1 MDDICAGR
9 RGQDE
14 RSGSVK
20 VKTSRMREQDATAG
34 LLREFMSDDK
44 KRGTNLLLRQ
54 AHDADAFMHVS
65 FVNPPDN
72 FRLCYQEG
80 KGGKAYRCDRL
91 VSRREA
97 EDALLEYLEGNS
109 SWRDRYQWKAISK
122 LSVCAEIARSLLVI
136 GVAVGGAV
144 YAAYRLI
151 VTLIDC
157 H

>member
-1 MDDICAGR
+1 MSAEYDYLTEVISADFRHLAIAVRPKICYN
-9 RGQDE
+9 
-14 RSGSVK
+14 
-20 VKTSRMREQDATAG
+20 MPC
-34 LLREFMSDDK
+34 
-44 KRGTNLLLRQ
+44 N
-54 AHDADAFMHVS
+54 H
-65 FVNPPDN
+65 
-72 FRLCYQEG
+72 G
-80 KGGKAYRCDRL
+80 KGGKAYRCDRP

-109 SWRDRYQWKAISK
+109 SWRDHYQWKAISK

-136 GVAVGGAV
+136 GVTVGGAV

>member
-1 MDDICAGR
+1 M
-9 RGQDE
+9 
-14 RSGSVK
+14 K
-20 VKTSRMREQDATAG
+20 VKTSRAREQDATAS
-34 LLREFMSDDK
+34 LLRELMADDK

-54 AHDADAFMHVS
+54 AHDVDAFMHVS

-97 EDALLEYLEGNS
+97 EDALLEYLEGNG
-109 SWRDRYQWKAISK
+109 SWKERYQWKAISK

-136 GVAVGGAV
+136 GVIVGAAV
-144 YAAYRLI
+144 YAAYCLI
-151 VTLIDC
+151 QSIIDC
-157 H
+157 YCSGNP

>member
-1 MDDICAGR
+1 M
-9 RGQDE
+9 
-14 RSGSVK
+14 K
-20 VKTSRMREQDATAG
+20 VKTSRMREQDATAS
-34 LLREFMSDDK
+34 LLRELMADDK
-44 KRGTNLLLRQ
+44 KRGTNLLLWQ
-54 AHDADAFMHVS
+54 AHDVDAFMHVS

-72 FRLCYQEG
+72 FRLCYREG
-80 KGGKAYRCDRL
+80 TGGKAYRCDRP

-122 LSVCAEIARSLLVI
+122 LSVCAEIARSLLVV

>member
-1 MDDICAGR
+1 M
-9 RGQDE
+9 
-14 RSGSVK
+14 K
-20 VKTSRMREQDATAG
+20 VKTSRMREQDATAS

-72 FRLCYQEG
+72 FRLCYREG
-80 KGGKAYRCDRL
+80 TGGKAYCCDRL

-97 EDALLEYLEGNS
+97 EDALLEYLEGNG
-109 SWRDRYQWKAISK
+109 SWKERYKWKTISK

-136 GVAVGGAV
+136 GVTVGGAV
-144 YAAYRLI
+144 YAAYLLI

>member
-1 MDDICAGR
+1 M
-9 RGQDE
+9 
-14 RSGSVK
+14 K
-20 VKTSRMREQDATAG
+20 VKTWRMREQDATAS

-44 KRGTNLLLRQ
+44 KRDINLLLRQ

-109 SWRDRYQWKAISK
+109 SWKERYQWKAISK
-122 LSVCAEIARSLLVI
+122 LSVCAEIAWSLLVI
-136 GVAVGGAV
+136 GVTVGSAV
-144 YAAYRLI
+144 YAAYLLI
-151 VTLIDC
+151 VILIDC

>member
-1 MDDICAGR
+1 M
-9 RGQDE
+9 
-14 RSGSVK
+14 K
-20 VKTSRMREQDATAG
+20 VKTSRMREQDATAS

-109 SWRDRYQWKAISK
+109 SWRDHYQWKAISK

-136 GVAVGGAV
+136 GVTVCGAV

>member
-1 MDDICAGR
+1 MKVLPSPNPITN
-9 RGQDE
+9 E
-14 RSGSVK
+14 RSGSMK
-20 VKTSRMREQDATAG
+20 VKTSRMREQDATAS

-72 FRLCYQEG
+72 FRLCYREG
-80 KGGKAYRCDRL
+80 TGGKAYCCDRL

-97 EDALLEYLEGNS
+97 EDALLEYLEGNG
-109 SWRDRYQWKAISK
+109 SWKERYKWKTISK

-136 GVAVGGAV
+136 GVTVGGAV
-144 YAAYRLI
+144 YAAYLLI

>member
-1 MDDICAGR
+1 M
-9 RGQDE
+9 
-14 RSGSVK
+14 K
-20 VKTSRMREQDATAG
+20 VKTSRMCEQDATAS

-44 KRGTNLLLRQ
+44 KRDTNLLLRQ

-109 SWRDRYQWKAISK
+109 SWKERYQWKAISK
-122 LSVCAEIARSLLVI
+122 LSVCAEIAWSLLVI
-136 GVAVGGAV
+136 GVTVGSTV
-144 YAAYRLI
+144 YAAYLLI

>member
-1 MDDICAGR
+1 
-9 RGQDE
+9 
-14 RSGSVK
+14 
-20 VKTSRMREQDATAG
+20 MREQDATAS

-44 KRGTNLLLRQ
+44 KRGTNLLLWQ

-65 FVNPPDN
+65 FVNPLDN

-91 VSRREA
+91 VSRRDA

-136 GVAVGGAV
+136 GVAVGSAV
-144 YAAYRLI
+144 CAAYRLI

>member
-1 MDDICAGR
+1 MR
-9 RGQDE
+9 
-14 RSGSVK
+14 
-20 VKTSRMREQDATAG
+20 VKTSRTLEQDATAS

-44 KRGTNLLLRQ
+44 KRGTNLLLWQ
-54 AHDADAFMHVS
+54 AHDVDAFMHVS

-72 FRLCYQEG
+72 FRLCYREG
-80 KGGKAYRCDRL
+80 TGGKAYCCDRL

-136 GVAVGGAV
+136 GVTVGGAV